1 MMTCSRYRS
10 GDRVRV
16 RDDYPIGHIR
26 TPVYIRGCEGQVVRY
41 LGHFGNPETLAFC
54 LPTEPRELYKVQ
66 FRQVD
71 VWPNYEGSLMDT
83 VELDLYDHWLEG
95 DHSQ

>member
-54 LPTEPRELYKVQ
+54 LPT
-66 FRQVD
+66 
-71 VWPNYEGSLMDT
+71 
-83 VELDLYDHWLEG
+83 
-95 DHSQ
+95 